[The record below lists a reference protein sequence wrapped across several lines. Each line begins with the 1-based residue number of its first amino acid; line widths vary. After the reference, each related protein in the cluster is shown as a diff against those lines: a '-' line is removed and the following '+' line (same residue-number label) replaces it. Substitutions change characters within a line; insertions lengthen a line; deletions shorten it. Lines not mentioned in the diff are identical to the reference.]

1 MTTVHDVKKIKFPT
15 DGMLVPV
22 ELEKLIPFDV
32 KRIFYIQGVKS
43 LQKRG
48 KHAHIKTNQV
58 LVCLK
63 GNIKCICKDQHGG
76 EVSIILSDPT
86 TGIHVPEMIWDEQ
99 IYLSEDSILLS
110 FCSTNYDKQDY
121 IENWEDFINGRS

>member
-15 DGMLVPV
+15 DGMLVPI

-32 KRIFYIQGVKS
+32 KRIFYIQGVES

-63 GNIKCICKDQHGG
+63 GSIKCICKDQHGG

-86 TGIHVPEMIWDEQ
+86 TGIHVPEMIWEVCMGLRVLTLNLQLISGGKKKSLEKIVMCD
-99 IYLSEDSILLS
+99 
-110 FCSTNYDKQDY
+110 
-121 IENWEDFINGRS
+121 